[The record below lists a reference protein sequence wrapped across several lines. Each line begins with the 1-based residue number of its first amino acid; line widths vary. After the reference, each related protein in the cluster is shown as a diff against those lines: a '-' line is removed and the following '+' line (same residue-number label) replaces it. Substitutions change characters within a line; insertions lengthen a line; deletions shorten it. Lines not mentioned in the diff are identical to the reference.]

1 MYLHFQKFLLSLV
14 LFYDRMVSN
23 CQDSYPEA
31 FVHGAHKLSVQ
42 FTHIQQLLYC
52 TLGKNQARPHKKIRS
67 VSSQKKQIWIFKILD
82 IKKRPS
88 AETQPEERLCPY
100 FSSNA
105 LFYTL

>member
-31 FVHGAHKLSVQ
+31 FVHSAHKLSVQ
-42 FTHIQQLLYC
+42 YTHIQQLLYC
-52 TLGKNQARPHKKIRS
+52 TLGKNQARPRKKN
-67 VSSQKKQIWIFKILD
+67 QICRLKISD

-88 AETQPEERLCPY
+88 AENSAGRAPLPV
-100 FSSNA
+100 F
-105 LFYTL
+105 FI